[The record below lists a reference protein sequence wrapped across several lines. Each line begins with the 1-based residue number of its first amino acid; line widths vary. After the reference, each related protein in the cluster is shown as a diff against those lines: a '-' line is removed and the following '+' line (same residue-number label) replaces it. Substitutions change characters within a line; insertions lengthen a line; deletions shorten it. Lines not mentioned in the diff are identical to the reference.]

1 MTGRRIAWAVWLVAA
16 AALWLFENNAGT
28 LTLLLASLLLP
39 CLSILLAA
47 RTAKRAY
54 IRISAPESAAKQ
66 AEVQLALETNVRL
79 TGTLIC
85 ENPLCGE
92 KAQLSLRRV
101 PPQLTLSASH
111 CGTLHLHVA
120 AFVEDMFGL
129 WRSKSLPCAE
139 EYVSVLPALFLPQI
153 TLTEN
158 TTVISDSE
166 QYSQTKPGSDP
177 SETFAIREYQPG
189 DPIRQIHWKLSQK
202 SDHLMMRELG
212 LPVVNQTLLV
222 FRNVLLPGERVSPE
236 TADAMAEVF
245 LSVSRALVTD
255 GCVHTAAFAEHGQYL
270 LTEVRNEVDF
280 HAMRSRFLALSWEAE
295 DGALARFVSET
306 PYAHVAVVSAV
317 MPPDAAS
324 FCRGNRVSVLTPDAE
339 EQTDGVFAIPFTVE
353 NYPNELQRIEL

>member
-1 MTGRRIAWAVWLVAA
+1 MTGRRIAWAVWLIAA
-16 AALWLFENNAGT
+16 AALWLFENNAAT

-39 CLSILLAA
+39 CLSILLAV
-47 RTAKRAY
+47 RTAKRAH
-54 IRISAPESAAKQ
+54 IRISAPECAAKQ
-66 AEVQLALETNVRL
+66 AKVQLTFEANAHLM
-79 TGTLIC
+79 GTLVC

-92 KAQLSLRRV
+92 TAQLSLRWV

-120 AFVEDMFGL
+120 AFVEDIFGL

-139 EYVSVLPALFLPQI
+139 EYVSVLPALFLSQI
-153 TLTEN
+153 TQTEN

-177 SETFAIREYQPG
+177 SETFAIREYLPG

-202 SDHLMMRELG
+202 SDQLMMRELG

-222 FRNVLLPGERVSPE
+222 FRNVLLPGTLVSPE

-245 LSVSRALVTD
+245 LSVSRALITD
-255 GCVHTAAFAEHGQYL
+255 GYVHTAAFAEHGQYL

-295 DGALARFVSET
+295 DGALARLVSET

-324 FCRGNRVSVLTPDAE
+324 FCRGNRVTVLTPEAAE
-339 EQTDGVFAIPFTVE
+339 QAAGVFAVPFTEE